1 MSLCKY
7 KDMFGKP
14 GKGVHSF
21 RIFNIAVVDVV
32 LTILLALLV
41 AKVFHLRFDIT
52 LVVLFIVGIIVHRV
66 FCVRTT
72 IDKLLFPNLT
82 KRVRFRD

>member
-21 RIFNIAVVDVV
+21 RIFNIAVVDVL
-32 LTILLALLV
+32 LTILV
-41 AKVFHLRFDIT
+41 AYLISKMFHLRFDIT
-52 LVVLFIVGIIVHRV
+52 LIVLFIFGILAHRV

-72 IDKLLFPNLT
+72 VDKLLFPNLA